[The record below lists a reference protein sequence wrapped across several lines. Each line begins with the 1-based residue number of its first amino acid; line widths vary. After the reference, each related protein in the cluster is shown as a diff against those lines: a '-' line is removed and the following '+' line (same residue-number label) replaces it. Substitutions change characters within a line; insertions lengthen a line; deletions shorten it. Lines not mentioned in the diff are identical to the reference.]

1 VYDGNRYI
9 QKYRVNAVHA
19 IPEFADIGGQV
30 QAKLLGWPDID
41 NDGASDMEDENDRD
55 SVIGTHNVLD
65 DTISNKKD
73 AQPSSWNSFKGSFIP
88 EYVKGITFTV
98 DEANMTAARH
108 EELRTRFPDVL
119 IQSNSPREDGT
130 HQPAISEI
138 DKLKQ
143 TDSSEQSEK
152 LENVQRREGVKSTT
166 FEMSPGDMDKSSG
179 FSTESSRIS
188 PWAAIQN
195 IAVPQEPKAGLAEI
209 YSSGHIPNPPP
220 QNPLLPPCEESPC
233 PGIRIIDQATSNSAR
248 HLYHLATNV
257 LAPPMDNCFG
267 YRYSI
272 SSGWDL
278 LSPNSKIN
286 ISHARCIMAH
296 YGEYVAPS
304 CTGCSQRGYLC
315 RVYRRDFSPV
325 PGLDLGHGCQNCR
338 VWGQPCDLPAAKLTS
353 VPKSGSQQYGFSPIQ
368 TILDM
373 QGPEILHP
381 HDNASPRLSMSVI
394 KPVFSMAERREE
406 TATNLHQAPVHR
418 YSVSDLSTT
427 ASKPSVID
435 KVSNPS
441 DPGLDTNLRI
451 RGLANEA
458 EPGNQGGFQ
467 MNMDNVPETT
477 ASSPPI
483 LRDRSSENLVY
494 YVAEELGLSVSS
506 PQDVQ
511 SMYNFWHKRGK
522 IRSKGKLSLDD
533 YYGDL
538 LTLCIIGKHIN
549 DSNLQCQVLLKWQE
563 TDYKYRANSL
573 PDTSIAIRAF
583 QYLPGSSLCKWIT
596 IIYSFLWPTAESGD
610 FETFCRETSNA
621 DDEKDIQM
629 EPIAAFL
636 HSIAL
641 MRCAYTKGNDMNVL
655 PMWCD
660 VHDHT
665 RGGSKEAKCIEFRD
679 RISDNLMATQL
690 EQQDEEALD
699 KAKELIAKSGGQ
711 VIWKAKTD
719 LANRGK
725 SVKRKSEE
733 PLEGG
738 MNPKKRRGR
747 GGPSRGG

>member
-9 QKYRVNAVHA
+9 HKYRANAVHA

-41 NDGASDMEDENDRD
+41 NDEASDVEDENDRD
-55 SVIGTHNVLD
+55 SVLGTHNVVD

-108 EELRTRFPDVL
+108 EELRARFPDVL
-119 IQSNSPREDGT
+119 IQSNSPRERGT
-130 HQPAISEI
+130 HQPAISET
-138 DKLKQ
+138 DKVKH
-143 TDSSEQSEK
+143 TDTSEQSEN
-152 LENVQRREGVKSTT
+152 LEDVERREGVKSST
-166 FEMSPGDMDKSSG
+166 FEVSLGDMDKSSN
-179 FSTESSRIS
+179 FATESSRIS
-188 PWAAIQN
+188 PWAATQN
-195 IAVPQEPKAGLAEI
+195 IAIPQERKTGLAAI
-209 YSSGHIPNPPP
+209 CSSGHIPKSPPR
-220 QNPLLPPCEESPC
+220 NALLPPCEESPC
-233 PGIRIIDQATSNSAR
+233 PDMPIIDQATSNSVQ
-248 HLYHLATNV
+248 HLCHLATNV
-257 LAPPMDNCFG
+257 LAPPKDDCFG

-272 SSGWDL
+272 SRGWDL

-296 YGEYVAPS
+296 YGDYVAPS

-338 VWGQPCDLPAAKLTS
+338 VWGQPCDLPAAKLSS
-353 VPKSGSQQYGFSPIQ
+353 VSKSGSQQYGLSSIH

-373 QGPEILHP
+373 QGPEIYHP
-381 HDNASPRLSMSVI
+381 HDNVSPQLSMSVI
-394 KPVFSMAERREE
+394 KSVFSMAERREE
-406 TATNLHQAPVHR
+406 TATNSHQALVYR

-427 ASKPSVID
+427 ASKHSVID
-435 KVSNPS
+435 DVSNSS

-451 RGLANEA
+451 RGLV

-467 MNMDNVPETT
+467 MSMENVSETT
-477 ASSPPI
+477 ASPPPI
-483 LRDRSSENLVY
+483 LRDRSSENTVC
-494 YVAEELGLSVSS
+494 YVTEELGLIVSS

-511 SMYNFWHKRGK
+511 SMYNFWDKRGK

-533 YYGDL
+533 YYGSL
-538 LTLCIIGKHIN
+538 LTLSIIGKHIN
-549 DSNLQCQVLLKWQE
+549 DSNLQYQVLLKWQE

-596 IIYSFLWPTAESGD
+596 IVYSFLWPTAESGD
-610 FETFCRETSNA
+610 FETFCREASSAN
-621 DDEKDIQM
+621 EIEDIQM

-655 PMWCD
+655 PMWCE
-660 VHDHT
+660 VHDHA

-679 RISDNLMATQL
+679 RISENLMATQL
-690 EQQDEEALD
+690 EQQNEEALD

-711 VIWKAKTD
+711 VIWKTKMD
-719 LANRGK
+719 LLNRGK
-725 SVKRKSEE
+725 TVKRKSEE
-733 PLEGG
+733 PLQGG
-738 MNPKKRRGR
+738 VNPKKIRGR
-747 GGPSRGG
+747 GGPSRGR